1 MVGSLLKEFVR
12 EFDAKFV
19 LLFPFRHIFIIII
32 INRELPLRIISR
44 GTRRRRR
51 RRRRRIETRRDR
63 ENTTNNR
70 RIGAFLSRDDE
81 R

>member
-19 LLFPFRHIFIIII
+19 LLFPFRHIFVIIII

-51 RRRRRIETRRDR
+51 RRIETRRDR
-63 ENTTNNR
+63 ENTTNN
-70 RIGAFLSRDDE
+70 IAGAFLS
-81 R
+81 

>member
-51 RRRRRIETRRDR
+51 RIETRRDR
-63 ENTTNNR
+63 ENTTNN
-70 RIGAFLSRDDE
+70 IAGAFLS
-81 R
+81 

>member
-1 MVGSLLKEFVR
+1 VR

-51 RRRRRIETRRDR
+51 RRRIETRRDR
-63 ENTTNNR
+63 ENTTNN
-70 RIGAFLSRDDE
+70 IAGAFLS
-81 R
+81 

>member
-32 INRELPLRIISR
+32 IINRELPLRIISR
-44 GTRRRRR
+44 GTTR

-63 ENTTNNR
+63 ENTTNN
-70 RIGAFLSRDDE
+70 IAGAFLS
-81 R
+81 

>member
-51 RRRRRIETRRDR
+51 RRRIETRRDR
-63 ENTTNNR
+63 ENTTNN
-70 RIGAFLSRDDE
+70 IAGAFLS
-81 R
+81 

>member
-1 MVGSLLKEFVR
+1 VR

-19 LLFPFRHIFIIII
+19 LLFPFRHIFVIII

-51 RRRRRIETRRDR
+51 RIETRRDR
-63 ENTTNNR
+63 ENTTNN
-70 RIGAFLSRDDE
+70 IAGAFLS
-81 R
+81 

>member
-32 INRELPLRIISR
+32 IINRELPLRIISR

-51 RRRRRIETRRDR
+51 RRRIETWRDR
-63 ENTTNNR
+63 ENTTNN
-70 RIGAFLSRDDE
+70 IAGAFLS
-81 R
+81 

>member
-32 INRELPLRIISR
+32 IIINRELPLRIISR

-51 RRRRRIETRRDR
+51 IETRRDR
-63 ENTTNNR
+63 ENTTNN
-70 RIGAFLSRDDE
+70 IAGAFLS
-81 R
+81 

>member
-32 INRELPLRIISR
+32 IINRELPLRIISR

-51 RRRRRIETRRDR
+51 RIETRRDR
-63 ENTTNNR
+63 ENTTNN
-70 RIGAFLSRDDE
+70 IAGAFLS
-81 R
+81 

>member
-44 GTRRRRR
+44 GGTR

-63 ENTTNNR
+63 ENTTNN
-70 RIGAFLSRDDE
+70 IAGAFLS
-81 R
+81 